1 MAPKYYMKI
10 NGVNIINYIESYT
23 SSENDLDAPNSGR
36 TLDGVMH
43 RGKVSSKIKI
53 EIKLVPVEASVLNR
67 IFPLLRNEYI
77 SCETNLIPGY
87 GNLSMSMYN
96 STRKTGIAI
105 ITTDGKVM
113 HRDASFNIIQR

>member
-1 MAPKYYMKI
+1 MAPEYYMKI
-10 NGVNIINYIESYT
+10 NGVDIIDYIESYT